1 MGVKNL
7 SDIFGQSN
15 FPIKKE
21 TQISHYK
28 DKKLAFDAFNVLFQF
43 LASIRDQT
51 GRSLVDDQG
60 NVTSH
65 LVGILLR
72 NSNLIQEG
80 IHPVYV
86 FDGKSHP
93 LKAKIQE
100 EKTEKT
106 RNCKRRI

>member
-1 MGVKNL
+1 MKNL

-15 FPIKKE
+15 FPIKK

-100 EKTEKT
+100 ERRK
-106 RNCKRRI
+106 KREI